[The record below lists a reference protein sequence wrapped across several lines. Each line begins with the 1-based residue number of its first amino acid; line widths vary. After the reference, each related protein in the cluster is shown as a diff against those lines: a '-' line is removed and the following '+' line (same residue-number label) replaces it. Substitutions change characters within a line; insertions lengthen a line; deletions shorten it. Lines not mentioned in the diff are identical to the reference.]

1 MAINNLWWRCR
12 YKQHKETTEQPSH
25 VIASLKGVQTKFI
38 DIWGVAVEAKRLSEL
53 AAPAAALKPP
63 VPAKKSDKL
72 KAGAAAGG
80 GGGGAEGAEAKDKD
94 KPQPPSLQ
102 VHTRART
109 NAHHTHTHTVFSFW
123 ERGLISLAPR

>member
-12 YKQHKETTEQPSH
+12 CAMRRRVYCCVGEEFTVSRYKQHKEAQEQPAN
-25 VIASLKGVQTKFI
+25 VMASLKGVQTKFVE
-38 DIWGVAVEAKRLSEL
+38 IWGVAVEAKRLSEL

-80 GGGGAEGAEAKDKD
+80 GGGGWHSSRSL
-94 KPQPPSLQ
+94 KPL
-102 VHTRART
+102 RD
-109 NAHHTHTHTVFSFW
+109 
-123 ERGLISLAPR
+123 